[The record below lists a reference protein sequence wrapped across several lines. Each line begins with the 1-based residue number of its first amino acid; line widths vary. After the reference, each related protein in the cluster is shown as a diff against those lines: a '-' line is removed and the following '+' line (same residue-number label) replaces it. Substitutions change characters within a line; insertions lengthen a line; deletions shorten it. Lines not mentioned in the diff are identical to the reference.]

1 MPADPIFGSNQSESR
16 TAQVDFV
23 LVRNYPRCVHDND
36 YRAVLMGLNYALV
49 PAVNSLFSI
58 FCATERAILN
68 AELNRLARHHGPAFP
83 FIESYYVDNISDGM
97 SRPPRSY
104 PAVIKVGSSCAGYG
118 KMLVKDEG
126 SFNDLRSILMMGREY
141 YTVEPFCRSH
151 SDVRLTRVGSRCYAF
166 KRLLVNEDEVGGGST
181 EKEGTKVWKRNTG
194 VTKHVDLPMSAFYLK
209 ILDLAAGLFGGL
221 DIVTVDLLA
230 LTDGT
235 EVILEINDSASGFDD
250 RHADEDR
257 EVLADL
263 VAERMRSEFCNLPE
277 YAKPEPAEG
286 LGDSLKHRPPLA
298 FLADLGKTRTK
309 KNRKKPGA
317 VDTQA
322 AATRTIAQEQA
333 T

>member
-1 MPADPIFGSNQSESR
+1 
-16 TAQVDFV
+16 
-23 LVRNYPRCVHDND
+23 
-36 YRAVLMGLNYALV
+36 MGLNYALV

-221 DIVTVDLLA
+221 DIVTVDLLVRASMGLVIAWYIEWCNLFHCAGGDLNIASCFVDVLVQA

-257 EVLADL
+257 EVRSQHFKAL
-263 VAERMRSEFCNLPE
+263 VTFWESSASSQYLCITCVLTV
-277 YAKPEPAEG
+277 G
-286 LGDSLKHRPPLA
+286 
-298 FLADLGKTRTK
+298 TC
-309 KNRKKPGA
+309 
-317 VDTQA
+317 
-322 AATRTIAQEQA
+322 
-333 T
+333 